1 MPARNKVKD
10 YLPNGYYH
18 IYNRGV
24 EKRTIFV
31 DHQDEAVFLSYLKE
45 YLSPKDVS
53 SLAQIIAD
61 PDSSPKEKSEAAK
74 LLRMN
79 NFAGEI
85 DLRAYCLMP
94 NPFHLLIKQK
104 NERGIEKFMRSLATR
119 YAQYFNH
126 RHDKR
131 VGGLFQ
137 DTYKAVL
144 VETEEQLLHL
154 TRYIHRNPIQKG
166 LTLKECPQPSSYP
179 NYLGRINQEWVKP
192 QDILGYFA
200 AAGTNSYE
208 SFVED
213 QRLEEA
219 SISVIQNSVID
230 L

>member
-1 MPARNKVKD
+1 MSYRIDQICNEFGISRQGYYKARNQQQKTEDDHTKLIQKVLALRKQMPMLGGRKL
-10 YLPNGYYH
+10 YVL
-18 IYNRGV
+18 
-24 EKRTIFV
+24 
-31 DHQDEAVFLSYLKE
+31 LK
-45 YLSPKDVS
+45 
-53 SLAQIIAD
+53 
-61 PDSSPKEKSEAAK
+61 
-74 LLRMN
+74 
-79 NFAGEI
+79 GEI
-85 DLRAYCLMP
+85 ESLSAPLGRDKFFELLKQ
-94 NPFHLLIKQK
+94 NHLLIKQK